1 MGYQVKLEIHEG
13 EETLI
18 KVAAL
23 LIQRFKRIGGTPLS
37 NLRILSP
44 KNNLSTT
51 THEMDTSRRCTA
63 LSRRE
68 NHDHVCDLSHFCL
81 PCTET
86 GALRDG
92 EYCHPAFQSRASGK
106 IERIP
111 LCRSSHPVHPR
122 FPGPPSP
129 TRAMARVEGAYSGER
144 SLWKLRDVDTRS
156 WILDVGMAVVGRTR
170 PVR

>member
-1 MGYQVKLEIHEG
+1 MIFTKGRRETSVKITVQV
-13 EETLI
+13 
-18 KVAAL
+18 
-23 LIQRFKRIGGTPLS
+23 IQKPKRIGGTPLS
-37 NLRILSP
+37 SLRILSP

-51 THEMDTSRRCTA
+51 THQMDTTRRCTT

-81 PCTET
+81 PCTEA

-111 LCRSSHPVHPR
+111 LRRSSHPVHPR
-122 FPGPPSP
+122 FPDPPFPSA
-129 TRAMARVEGAYSGER
+129 RALARVEGAYSGER
-144 SLWKLRDVDTRS
+144 SPWKLRDVDTRS

>member
-1 MGYQVKLEIHEG
+1 MNYQIKFEMHEREKETSVKI
-13 EETLI
+13 T
-18 KVAAL
+18 VRV
-23 LIQRFKRIGGTPLS
+23 IQKPKRTGDTPQS
-37 NLRILSP
+37 SLRILSP

-51 THEMDTSRRCTA
+51 THQMDTTRRCTS

-81 PCTET
+81 PCTVQA

-111 LCRSSHPVHPR
+111 LRRSSHPIHPR
-122 FPGPPSP
+122 FPRSPIPICPRPS
-129 TRAMARVEGAYSGER
+129 ARRRCIFRREKARGNSGTLTPEAGFWTWGWR
-144 SLWKLRDVDTRS
+144 W
-156 WILDVGMAVVGRTR
+156 
-170 PVR
+170 